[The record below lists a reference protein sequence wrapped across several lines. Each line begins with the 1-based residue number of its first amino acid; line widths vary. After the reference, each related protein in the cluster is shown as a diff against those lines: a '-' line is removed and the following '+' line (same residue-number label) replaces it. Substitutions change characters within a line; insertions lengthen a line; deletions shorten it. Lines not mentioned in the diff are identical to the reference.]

1 MNSDDYNF
9 NHCYV
14 FFGLNEKAFQTIES
28 EFNNFF
34 GQDQLSLLG
43 GMDGIFI
50 TDLCGASAGSNGV
63 KEHLHADEVD
73 EEDPDEKLAQ
83 QCVADAAK
91 LRGLVDSNFDAYLE
105 HIEESSDS
113 QIGTDCLNLL
123 RVEKNF
129 IVENVRY
136 GLSRWANGDLFQKE
150 DFIGA
155 MVIFVKSSKE
165 FERSDSNSNNQNGM
179 NLPVTSREGFVRT
192 CIYATEDK
200 LSIVYKGES
209 PIEDYEHLGE
219 FSSDYIQGESY
230 VLDGDNPANK
240 YSYNN
245 GTIYG
250 AYSDGAPF
258 GFSYFDQNGA
268 LWTINDVS
276 KAITLL
282 HEAVDDETEYFVSH

>member
-1 MNSDDYNF
+1 
-9 NHCYV
+9 
-14 FFGLNEKAFQTIES
+14 
-28 EFNNFF
+28 
-34 GQDQLSLLG
+34 
-43 GMDGIFI
+43 
-50 TDLCGASAGSNGV
+50 
-63 KEHLHADEVD
+63 
-73 EEDPDEKLAQ
+73 
-83 QCVADAAK
+83 
-91 LRGLVDSNFDAYLE
+91 
-105 HIEESSDS
+105 
-113 QIGTDCLNLL
+113 
-123 RVEKNF
+123 
-129 IVENVRY
+129 
-136 GLSRWANGDLFQKE
+136 
-150 DFIGA
+150 
-155 MVIFVKSSKE
+155 
-165 FERSDSNSNNQNGM
+165 M

-245 GTIYG
+245 GSIYG

-276 KAITLL
+276 KAITFL